1 MFVQIQQFLRCGI
14 LVNSVKLCSSCFV
27 RITAIC
33 CYINGFIINAGITQS
48 YMATSNVLQH
58 TQDDI
63 LLSYLLKKKLLRA
76 TLYYQ
81 PKAI

>member
-48 YMATSNVLQH
+48 YR
-58 TQDDI
+58 QDDI
-63 LLSYLLKKKLLRA
+63 LLSYLFKKNC
-76 TLYYQ
+76 YEPPYIYQ

>member
-63 LLSYLLKKKLLRA
+63 LLSYLFKKKLLRA